1 MFFGGND
8 FVGKKGQG
16 GEAPPLGS
24 EPTEFMSTAVFSIP
38 RLNEKGSPSG
48 ANLSRKFGPRQVLK
62 KDSNGL
68 RLRHGLIFTD
78 DKGKEANLY
87 ELLELESPYVSGH

>member
-48 ANLSRKFGPRQVLK
+48 ANISRKFGPRQVLK

-68 RLRHGLIFTD
+68 RMRHGLIFTD
-78 DKGKEANLY
+78 DKGKEANLQTKSP
-87 ELLELESPYVSGH
+87 LLAQYSQ